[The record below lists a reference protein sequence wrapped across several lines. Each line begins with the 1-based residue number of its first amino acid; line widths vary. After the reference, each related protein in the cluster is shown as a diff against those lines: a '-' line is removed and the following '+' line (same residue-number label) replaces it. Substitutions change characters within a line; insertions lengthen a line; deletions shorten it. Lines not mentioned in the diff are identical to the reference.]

1 MWRWTGSVFGS
12 ANGLSPVWRQAI
24 PWTNA
29 ALLSIGHLGTNFGE
43 IWIQIKKLFIHE
55 NAFKTVACEMA
66 TNLFRGRGVNFLIL
80 FSRPLLT
87 ENTKQQKQKMELCQN
102 DELDKTG
109 TRLLRHRSGPCFNIK
124 TIFPG
129 MVISIIKIRL
139 RLSYFYNENPYTGKM
154 VTWYWKAPC
163 WYQYLS
169 ARLRYLQCIR
179 SHGTTVLH

>member
-12 ANGLSPVWRQAI
+12 ANGLSPVRRQAI

-29 ALLSIGHLGTNFGE
+29 ALLSIGHLRTNFGE

-87 ENTKQQKQKMELCQN
+87 ENTKQQKQKNGIVSKWRTWQN
-102 DELDKTG
+102 RNKTFETQIRALFQCKDHLSKYGYFHHKDKT
-109 TRLLRHRSGPCFNIK
+109 
-124 TIFPG
+124 
-129 MVISIIKIRL
+129 
-139 RLSYFYNENPYTGKM
+139 E
-154 VTWYWKAPC
+154 
-163 WYQYLS
+163 
-169 ARLRYLQCIR
+169 
-179 SHGTTVLH
+179 TVLLLQWESLYW